1 MAGMDT
7 LDKIRRKIAIYIVD
21 YSIEWSDILFNGIE
35 CSEPFYI
42 KKFANGEEF
51 INFLKNEKLSKRIT
65 HVALIGYTFYDEKNQ
80 TLMNGIEILESLK
93 KIKPFVN
100 AIMLANED
108 EQEYGGYVK
117 KLGAVAVIN
126 KDDSALLRINN
137 HIALLFSKQ
146 ALAQRKKD
154 FKIALYIWIGTI
166 IIMASY
172 LLIGYYLI

>member
-1 MAGMDT
+1 MTGMDT

-21 YSIEWSDILFNGIE
+21 YSIEWSDILYNGLE

-51 INFLKNEKLSKRIT
+51 INYLKTEKLSKRIT

-80 TLMNGIEILESLK
+80 ALMNGIEILESLK

-154 FKIALYIWIGTI
+154 FEIALYIWIGTI

>member
-1 MAGMDT
+1 
-7 LDKIRRKIAIYIVD
+7 
-21 YSIEWSDILFNGIE
+21 
-35 CSEPFYI
+35 
-42 KKFANGEEF
+42 
-51 INFLKNEKLSKRIT
+51 
-65 HVALIGYTFYDEKNQ
+65 
-80 TLMNGIEILESLK
+80 
-93 KIKPFVN
+93 
-100 AIMLANED
+100 MLANED

>member
-1 MAGMDT
+1 MAG
-7 LDKIRRKIAIYIVD
+7 LESLNKIRRKIAIYIVD

-35 CSEPFYI
+35 CLEPFHI
-42 KKFANGEEF
+42 KKFANGDEF
-51 INFLKNEKLSKRIT
+51 INFLRTKKLSKRIT
-65 HVALIGYTFYDEKNQ
+65 HVALIGFTFYDEKNQ

-93 KIKPFVN
+93 KIKPFIY

-126 KDDSALLRINN
+126 KDDCALLRINN

-146 ALAQRKKD
+146 ALAQQKKD
-154 FKIALYIWIGTI
+154 FKIALYVWIGTVI
-166 IIMASY
+166 IIASY